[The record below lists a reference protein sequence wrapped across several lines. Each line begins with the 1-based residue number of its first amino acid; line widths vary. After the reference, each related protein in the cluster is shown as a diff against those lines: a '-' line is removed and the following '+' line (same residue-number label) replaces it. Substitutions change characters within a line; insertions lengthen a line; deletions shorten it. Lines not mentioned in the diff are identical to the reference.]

1 MFWWW
6 YVLPVILLT
15 NAPNYCASV
24 VLVANDANFDSLIC
38 KSLSFSINS
47 LSFCLTSAEYD
58 VALLKFSE
66 DWCYYSQLLAPIY
79 EQASEKVTE
88 LTKSRK
94 FAFISI
100 DCKKSQNLCAKYYI
114 RKYPTIKITKYGKML
129 KSEYRNERSVEAFVK
144 FVEDNLKF
152 PVEIIDGHRDKPG
165 KILDSWVDKNVET
178 KCILALVDKLDTSH
192 IDLFKKVSAIEEN
205 SCKFYIYY
213 NLTTNDERL
222 AMYDTIASKI
232 KSLTILKN
240 ADLNAIHNWVKNQ
253 CNSLVREITF
263 SNAEE
268 ITETRIPL
276 MLLFYNPDNKTIV
289 NRFIEFVISHLS
301 HHQSTIN
308 FVTADGT
315 TFAHPLAHLGKSKE
329 DLPFICLDS
338 FAHMYVYPGSVEMA
352 LSDPKHLDQFIEDL
366 KSGKLHMEYHYG
378 PSSQTSTTSPKTEDD
393 ESVKTTPHVSVFQ
406 LLSPSR
412 RRYTF
417 KHDEF

>member
-1 MFWWW
+1 MFLWWC
-6 YVLPVILLT
+6 VLHVILLT

-24 VLVANDANFDSLIC
+24 VLVANDTNFNSLI
-38 KSLSFSINS
+38 S
-47 LSFCLTSAEYD
+47 EYD
-58 VALLKFSE
+58 VALLKFSAE
-66 DWCYYSQLLAPIY
+66 WCYYSRMLAPIY
-79 EQASEKVTE
+79 EQASEKFTE

-94 FAFISI
+94 VAFISI
-100 DCKKSQNLCAKYYI
+100 DCESSQNVCTKQYI

-144 FVEDNLKF
+144 FVEDSLKF
-152 PVEIIDGHRDKPG
+152 PVEIINGHQDKPV
-165 KILDSWVDKNVET
+165 KILDSWVNKSVET

-192 IDLFKKVSAIEEN
+192 MDLFKKVAAIEQN

-222 AMYDTIASKI
+222 ATYDTMASKI

-240 ADLNAIHNWVKNQ
+240 ADLTAIHNWVKNQ
-253 CNSLVREITF
+253 CNTLVREITF

-268 ITETRIPL
+268 ITEERLPL

-289 NRFIEFVISHLS
+289 SRFMEFVNSHLS

-308 FVTADGT
+308 FVTANGI
-315 TFAHPLAHLGKSKE
+315 TFSHPLAHLGKSKE

-352 LSDPKHLDQFIEDL
+352 LSDPKHLDQFVEDL

-378 PSSQTSTTSPKTEDD
+378 SGSETTTTSPKTEDD

-406 LLSPSR
+406 HLSPSR
-412 RRYTF
+412 MRYTII
-417 KHDEF
+417 HDEF